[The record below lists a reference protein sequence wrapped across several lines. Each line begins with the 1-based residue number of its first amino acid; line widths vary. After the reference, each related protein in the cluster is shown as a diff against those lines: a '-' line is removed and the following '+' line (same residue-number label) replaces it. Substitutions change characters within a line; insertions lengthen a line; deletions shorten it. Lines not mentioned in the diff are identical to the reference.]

1 MEPTMSETAKESWDS
16 GGAYELWVGRWSRK
30 VAEEFIDWLAVSR
43 GRTWGDVGCGTGAL
57 VERILASS
65 DPAGVLAIDRSE
77 AYVLEA
83 RNRSGDSRVRFEVGD
98 ACALTWAPQTCDV
111 TVSGLVLN
119 FVPDS
124 AAMAREMV
132 RVTRPGGRVAAYVWD
147 YAGGMQM
154 IRHFWDVALEFNRGD
169 SKLDQAE
176 RFPLC
181 QPGPLKQLFRRAGL
195 VSVSARAIDV
205 PTVFRDFDDYWRP
218 FLGKQGAAPTYLAS
232 MPAETRDRIRVALKA
247 RLVAAA
253 DGSIAMTAR
262 AWAVQGTVPPNP
274 APNRTGRYAAS

>member
-1 MEPTMSETAKESWDS
+1 MSETAKESWGS

-30 VAEEFIDWLAVSR
+30 VAEEFIDWLAVSP

-57 VERILASS
+57 VERILGSS
-65 DPAGVLAIDRSE
+65 DPAGVLGIDRSE

-83 RNRSGDSRVRFEVGD
+83 RNRAGDSRVRFEVGD
-98 ACALTWAPQTCDV
+98 ACALTWAPETCDV

-154 IRHFWDVALEFNRGD
+154 IRHFWDVALELNRGD
-169 SKLDQAE
+169 SKLDQAQ

-195 VSVSARAIDV
+195 ISVSVRAIDV

-232 MPAETRDRIRVALKA
+232 MPAETQDRIRVALKA

-262 AWAVQGTVPPNP
+262 AWAVQGTVPSNP
-274 APNRTGRYAAS
+274 ALNRTGRYAAS